1 MTLLQE
7 GEIRGFGEVAFIVQQ
22 MKDANGLLAEHVDDR
37 LVVRVGDRRPLD
49 LLLAVLSLTNVSI
62 HISFVFFSLFIFVF
76 LITFMTVYHFSY
88 RNHIFIF
95 KSTLKYISTI

>member
-49 LLLAVLSLTNVSI
+49 LLLAVLSLTNISI
-62 HISFVFFSLFIFVF
+62 QISFVFFLSLFFSLFILIFF
-76 LITFMTVYHFSY
+76 ITFMTIEIIFSFFF
-88 RNHIFIF
+88 RE
-95 KSTLKYISTI
+95 KVL